1 MTHAAPPA
9 PDPLDPVSPTAP
21 TAPTAPGPAATRRY
35 TQHIAAAP
43 ERVFPLLC
51 PVREAEWLDGWT
63 YDLLRST
70 SGFAEEGC
78 VFRTTAPGEPE
89 TVWIVTRHDAGEGRV
104 EFARVTAG
112 LLATRLCVRVEAD
125 GGGRSLVHVT
135 YEFTPTS
142 PQGARVVAEHHSEEA
157 FRRSLEWWERSM
169 NEFLT
174 TGRIL
179 RRRDG

>member
-1 MTHAAPPA
+1 MLILDAMTDTASPTQ
-9 PDPLDPVSPTAP
+9 PTAP
-21 TAPTAPGPAATRRY
+21 PSAATRRY
-35 TQHIAAAP
+35 TQHIVAPP

-51 PVREAEWLDGWT
+51 PVRETEWLDDWT
-63 YDLLRST
+63 YDLLRSS

-89 TVWIVTRHDAGEGRV
+89 TVWIVTRHDAGDGRV

-112 LLATRLCVRVEAD
+112 LLATRLCARVEAD
-125 GGGRSLVHVT
+125 GEGRSLVHVT

-142 PQGARVVAEHHSEEA
+142 PEGARFAAGHHSEEA
-157 FRRSLEWWERSM
+157 FLRSLQWWERSM
-169 NEFLT
+169 NHFLE